1 MTHKHSKSVLS
12 SDPELTQPIDDHLL
26 NESDSYRAEV
36 YGLLSPTK
44 EQKRKGEEPKV
55 FVLGYN

>member
-1 MTHKHSKSVLS
+1 MTPKQTKSILA
-12 SDPELTQPIDDHLL
+12 PEPDMTNSIDDNLL
-26 NESDSYRAEV
+26 NESDSYRAEM

>member
-1 MTHKHSKSVLS
+1 MTIKQAKSILA
-12 SDPELTQPIDDHLL
+12 PEPEMTKPIDDHLL
-26 NESDSYRAEV
+26 NDSDSYRAEM

>member
-1 MTHKHSKSVLS
+1 MTHKLNKSVLA
-12 SDPELTQPIDDHLL
+12 PERELTQPIDDHLL
-26 NESDSYRAEV
+26 NESDSYRDEV

>member
-1 MTHKHSKSVLS
+1 MTNKVNKSLLAPE
-12 SDPELTQPIDDHLL
+12 PELTNPIDDVLL
-26 NESDSYRAEV
+26 SESDAYRAEV
-36 YGLLSPTK
+36 YSLLTPTK